1 VTNVVPMQIGRIA
14 RRLKGNFRNWVA
26 AHAEGSRI
34 QFEYEQLRQ
43 MQLSTDYLMSL
54 VYMDRKSTN
63 PLDAY
68 AKKIF
73 SQADEDG
80 ITLEILKRIGIS
92 DRTCLEI
99 GCGNGLENNTLVLLA
114 HGWKAIWFDGVSLAF
129 DSKVNPNRLFH
140 AQRFVT
146 RENLI
151 ELVNLAPESLRNQIE
166 LISVDID
173 GNDGY
178 LIEEFLING
187 IRPSVYLVETN
198 EAFPPPI
205 VFKQKYAVD
214 HVYDQSRNFGWSLQ
228 AYVDLFSK
236 HSYQL
241 VACNPQTG
249 VNAFFVRSDHL
260 DHFADVPTDLN
271 RLYVG
276 GSIHPFK
283 YRDHKLQFDAATI
296 AHLIRGLD

>member
-1 VTNVVPMQIGRIA
+1 MRMSRIA
-14 RRLKGNFRNWVA
+14 RRLRTNLKNWVG
-26 AHAEGSRI
+26 AHAEGSTI

-43 MQLSTDYLMSL
+43 LQLSTDYLMTL

-68 AKKIF
+68 ARKIF

-92 DRTCLEI
+92 DAACLEV
-99 GCGNGLENNTLVLLA
+99 GAGNGLENNTLVLLA
-114 HGWKAIWFDGVSLAF
+114 HGWKAIWIDGVSLAF
-129 DSKVNPNRLFH
+129 DSMINPKRLFH

-151 ELVNLAPESLRNQIE
+151 EIVKLAPENFTNQVE

-178 LIEEFLING
+178 LIEEFFVHDIM
-187 IRPSVYLVETN
+187 PSVYVVETN

-205 VFKQKYAVD
+205 VFKQKYSVD
-214 HVYDQSRNFGWSLQ
+214 HVYDKSRNFGWSLQ
-228 AYVDLFSK
+228 AYVDLFSQHGYK
-236 HSYQL
+236 L

-249 VNAFFVRSDHL
+249 VNAFFVRGDHVH
-260 DHFADVPTDLN
+260 HFVDVPTDLN
-271 RLYVG
+271 QLYVG
-276 GSIHPFK
+276 RSIHPFK

-296 AHLIRGLD
+296 AHLIRELD